1 MRDRAL
7 GSTVRVYFT
16 THSSSSVVVAPSSAF
31 AASDFKIYK
40 DGSATEKATTNG
52 ITVTSPFDSQTGAHL
67 IEIDT
72 SNSTGDVGF
81 WASGSAYRV
90 VISTAKT
97 VDSKDPSGVCVGEFS
112 LELQTADV
120 RKLLGTAWLTP
131 GTAGTPDVNVRLIS
145 GDSTAADNLEAAA
158 DGTGYNLGAG
168 QVVAASVSG
177 AVGSV
182 SGAVGSV
189 TGNVGGNVVGTVASV
204 VTKTGYSLVAG
215 TGLGDQ
221 TANIT
226 GSLSGSVGSVT
237 GAVGSV
243 VGNVGGNVNGSV
255 ASVAGNVSGSVGSVA
270 GAVGSVTGSVGSVV
284 GNVGGSVASVAG
296 AVGSVTGNVGGDVAG
311 KVLGGGSGTISG
323 DGVRASSVTG
333 AVGSVTGSVGSVVA
347 AVSLD
352 TSTNTKITD
361 INTFATRMTTAISQ
375 DGLVWQFT
383 VNALENAPSGGGG
396 GGSATL
402 ANQEIIINMIDAYL
416 VSITA
421 AAQETPGTIAGFPA
435 TLNVGDSYTDEMD
448 NAITITLVDDQD
460 NPVDTWG
467 DYDVNHAGFTPT
479 LVISGSGGK
488 VTATVTYDTDHFLVE
503 IPSSESLRAS
513 PGTATMQFVLKWY
526 VADRLVAQ
534 KTIVT
539 GQAVTWIKQI

>member
-1 MRDRAL
+1 M
-7 GSTVRVYFT
+7 SEYVYAGLTSQTIDIFLQD
-16 THSSSSVVVAPSSAF
+16 SSSTTGQGLSGLVFNSAGLVASYRKGAAGTRTAITLATQTVGGAYSSGGFVEIEATHMKGVYRLDLPN
-31 AASDFKIYK
+31 AAVDTEGFVTLYLY
-40 DGSATEKATTNG
+40 GATNLLPTA
-52 ITVTSPFDSQTGAHL
+52 L
-67 IEIDT
+67 RIDCR
-72 SNSTGDVGF
+72 
-81 WASGSAYRV
+81 A
-90 VISTAKT
+90 I
-97 VDSKDPSGVCVGEFS
+97 P
-112 LELQTADV
+112 ADV
-120 RKLLGTAWLTP
+120 RKIATQTA
-131 GTAGTPDVNVRLIS
+131 
-145 GDSTAADNLEAAA
+145 TAAAGVTFPTTIASPTNITAA
-158 DGTGYNLGAG
+158 TG
-168 QVVAASVSG
+168 VVLSGVTHTG
-177 AVGSV
+177 AVIPTV
-182 SGAVGSV
+182 TTLTTRSGF
-189 TGNVGGNVVGTVASV
+189 
-204 VTKTGYSLVAG
+204 SLTAT
-215 TGLGDQ
+215 TGLGNQ

-226 GSLSGSVGSVT
+226 GNLSGSVGSVT

-243 VGNVGGNVNGSV
+243 TGNVGGNLNGNVVGSVGSVSGNVGGNVS
-255 ASVAGNVSGSVGSVA
+255 GNVSGSVGSVT

-284 GNVGGSVASVAG
+284 GNVGGSTASVSG

-311 KVLGGGSGTISG
+311 KVLGGGVGTFSG
-323 DGVRASSVTG
+323 DGVRAASVTG

-347 AVSLD
+347 NVTSELD
-352 TSTNTKITD
+352 SATNTKITD

-402 ANQEIIINMIDAYL
+402 ANQEIIIDMIDAYL

-448 NAITITLVDDQD
+448 NAITITLVDDQN

-467 DYDVNHAGFTPT
+467 DYDVNHVGFTPT

-488 VTATVTYDTDHFLVE
+488 VTAAVTYDTDHFLVE